1 MGKERLSALLATACI
16 VVPTLLAGCTF
27 TVTVDDASYRVSV
40 RPVAPEATPTPT
52 ATATAPPPTVTSTA
66 TPTATKP
73 PHTLEPTLPP
83 ASPTPTQEV
92 TLPTP
97 TATTTPRPTSEKGN
111 CIVKLGGTAINERKA
126 PSTSAARTEFSPIP
140 AGSMVA
146 VFEFRTAEGY
156 LWAKNWSGQDW
167 AWFVV
172 RQLSPASWWVTFTA
186 ATLEWCLELPGY
198 PSGVQPPNPIVRALP
213 GVWAG
218 PGANRDELLRFGVQ
232 VRAAGQ
238 PAATV
243 YGEPYTAELLLAN
256 GWFVLLRAA
265 TAPDCPEMDIA
276 PATSAQRFTTR
287 VLDALGANAR
297 AQVVVLA
304 NECAL
309 PSAAWARDWVRA
321 AAQTAAGRG
330 VRALVP
336 IVWNPGAPE
345 LDWVPVLAPAY
356 RDASIVVIWGVN
368 TYPVRVGTGLAV
380 RDAYT
385 QYTTWRYELYRHH
398 LRGVPIV
405 MTEYARGDGSE
416 PPDFADIRA
425 WWGLARLQVDVAT
438 AWYVSGPPGLS
449 HWIAAN
455 LTGRLTD
462 MATALQ

>member
-1 MGKERLSALLATACI
+1 MRWALSSICVAL
-16 VVPTLLAGCTF
+16 LLAGCSF
-27 TVTVDDASYRVSV
+27 VVTVDDASYRVSV
-40 RPVAPEATPTPT
+40 RPLVPSPTGTPLPSLTPT
-52 ATATAPPPTVTSTA
+52 ATV
-66 TPTATKP
+66 TPTA
-73 PHTLEPTLPP
+73 TLPP
-83 ASPTPTQEV
+83 ASPTPTQEI
-92 TLPTP
+92 TLSTPTP
-97 TATTTPRPTSEKGN
+97 TTTPRPTSEKGN
-111 CIVKLGGTAINERKA
+111 CIVKLGGTAINERTA
-126 PSTSAARTEFSPIP
+126 PSTSASRTATSPIP

-146 VFEFRTAEGY
+146 VTEFTQAEGY
-156 LWAKNWSGQDW
+156 TWARNVFG
-167 AWFVV
+167 WFVV
-172 RQLSPASWWVTFTA
+172 RQGTTWWVTFTE

-218 PGANRDELLRFGVQ
+218 PGGNRDELLRFGAQ

-238 PAATV
+238 PASLV

-265 TAPDCPEMDIA
+265 GVPDCPDMTLS
-276 PATSAQRFTTR
+276 PVVSAEQFTNAVVNEVGR
-287 VLDALGANAR
+287 QSHALVG
-297 AQVVVLA
+297 A
-304 NECAL
+304 NECTW
-309 PSAAWARDWVRA
+309 PSATWARDWVRA

-356 RDASIVVIWGVN
+356 RDAPIVVIWGVN

-385 QYTTWRYELYRHH
+385 QYTTYRYELYRHH

-405 MTEYARGDGSE
+405 ITEYARGDGSE
-416 PPDFADIRA
+416 PPDFADIRT
-425 WWGLARLQVDVAT
+425 WWGLVRSQVDVAT
-438 AWYVSGPPGLS
+438 AWYVSGPPGLG

-455 LTGRLTD
+455 LAGRLAD
-462 MATALQ
+462 LAAALQ